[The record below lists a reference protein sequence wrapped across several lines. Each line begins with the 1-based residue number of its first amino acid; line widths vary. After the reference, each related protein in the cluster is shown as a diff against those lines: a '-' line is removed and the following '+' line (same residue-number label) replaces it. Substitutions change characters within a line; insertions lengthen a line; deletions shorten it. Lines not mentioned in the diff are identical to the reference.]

1 MIKGTE
7 KGKTWI
13 LLAAYTDP
21 TKMADQIW
29 KEAAAATGDT
39 YAAKEET
46 IDLYYDGEYRGTY
59 MLSEKNQINK
69 NRIDITDMEEAYTN
83 ENPAGYGDSENMVKK
98 KATNKYKTAIL
109 LQ

>member
-1 MIKGTE
+1 
-7 KGKTWI
+7 
-13 LLAAYTDP
+13 
-21 TKMADQIW
+21 MADQIW

-69 NRIDITDMEEAYTN
+69 IVLILPIWKKHIQMRIQLVTET
-83 ENPAGYGDSENMVKK
+83 VK
-98 KATNKYKTAIL
+98 IW
-109 LQ
+109 

>member
-7 KGKTWI
+7 KGKIWI

-59 MLSEKNQINK
+59 MLSEKILPIWKKHIQM
-69 NRIDITDMEEAYTN
+69 RIQLVTET
-83 ENPAGYGDSENMVKK
+83 VK
-98 KATNKYKTAIL
+98 IW
-109 LQ
+109 